1 MTAEDRTR
9 LQDSVRQR
17 LLNIAQRDNTDFQ
30 MVLTRYGLERFLY
43 RLGRSPH
50 RSTYVLKGA
59 FLFYAW
65 QQEVGR
71 PTRDLDLLGHGS
83 PDIRRLEG
91 VITDIATAE
100 VEADGLDFRPETIRG
115 EAIREAALYD
125 GIRLRLVADLGKT
138 RIPLQV
144 DIGFG
149 DAAGPSAVE
158 LAYPTLL
165 DQDAPRI
172 LTYRPEFVVAEK
184 LEAMVA
190 LGDINTRLK
199 DYYDLWRISRTMS
212 LPREDL
218 IVAVRATFSRRGTEI
233 PTEVPSGL
241 ADGFADAPRSRM
253 WTAFI
258 ARNGLD
264 AGGASLVEAVREL
277 RFLYWP
283 LIKAAG
289 LSE

>member
-1 MTAEDRTR
+1 MTAEDRAR
-9 LQDSVRQR
+9 LQDSVRRR

-65 QQEVGR
+65 QHEVGR
-71 PTRDLDLLGHGS
+71 PTRDLDLLGHGN

-91 VITDIATAE
+91 VITDIAAVE
-100 VEADGLDFRPETIRG
+100 VEDDGLDIQPETIRG
-115 EAIREAALYD
+115 ETIREAALYD
-125 GIRLRLVADLGKT
+125 GIRLRLIANLGKT

-172 LTYRPEFVVAEK
+172 LTYRPEFVVAEM
-184 LEAMVA
+184 LEAMVS

-199 DYYDLWRISRTMS
+199 DYYDLWRISGTME

-218 IVAVRATFSRRGTEI
+218 TEAVRATFSRRGTGL
-233 PTEVPSGL
+233 PAEVPSGL
-241 ADGFADAPRSRM
+241 ADGFADATRSRM

-264 AGGASLVEAVREL
+264 AGGASLGDVVRGL
-277 RFLYWP
+277 RFHYWP
-283 LIKAAG
+283 LIQAAG
-289 LSE
+289 IVE